1 MLYKVT
7 DPKIKVHICFTESLR
22 KMLKNVDQHQLQT
35 VPWPNR
41 LVKQELVHYILCNP
55 TNKQTRAETNMGSN
69 ISSITK
75 VIRHTHTHAHS
86 GLNVLQL
93 QPN

>member
-1 MLYKVT
+1 MFYRVT
-7 DPKIKVHICFTESLR
+7 EE
-22 KMLKNVDQHQLQT
+22 NVDQPQLQT

-41 LVKQELVHYILCNP
+41 LVKQELVRYFLCNL

-75 VIRHTHTHAHS
+75 VIRHTHAHS
-86 GLNVLQL
+86 GLKVLQL